1 MGLFL
6 TGFEHREA
14 INHLSNLNNTTNHL
28 NNNLTN
34 HLIDIHDTVIQT
46 NNLLQEP
53 KSLIEYIKKYKY
65 QLMLTIII
73 SVLVTLLTIFLTNI
87 FQ

>member
-1 MGLFL
+1 MSFL
-6 TGFEHREA
+6 LRNNEHR
-14 INHLSNLNNTTNHL
+14 NTN
-28 NNNLTN
+28 N

-53 KSLIEYIKKYKY
+53 KSLIKYIKKYKY